1 MHLFNT
7 LISKHFSLYFREGD
21 YIIMV
26 EKINVTSFDA
36 KKLDQLIQTRFQNK
50 TLLNICFTKARAK
63 PSAEFEVKF
72 QNVSE
77 IKEVDL
83 SVGMV
88 FRKRGNDQIEE
99 TPSIKD
105 YDVIEKVIDSFKT
118 IHAPFKEKHFVIKLL
133 LQI

>member
-1 MHLFNT
+1 
-7 LISKHFSLYFREGD
+7 
-21 YIIMV
+21 MV

-118 IHAPFKEKHFVIKLL
+118 IHASFKEKHFVIKLL

>member
-1 MHLFNT
+1 
-7 LISKHFSLYFREGD
+7 
-21 YIIMV
+21 MV

-50 TLLNICFTKARAK
+50 TLLHICFKKARAK
-63 PSAEFEVKF
+63 PSEEFEVKF

-83 SVGMV
+83 SVGLV
-88 FRKRGNDQIEE
+88 FRKRGNDQTEE

>member
-1 MHLFNT
+1 M
-7 LISKHFSLYFREGD
+7 ISKHFSLYFREGD

-26 EKINVTSFDA
+26 EKINVTSFDV
-36 KKLDQLIQTRFQNK
+36 KKLNHLIQTRFQNK

-88 FRKRGNDQIEE
+88 FRKRGNNQIEE

-105 YDVIEKVIDSFKT
+105 YDVIEKVIDCFKPYMCF
-118 IHAPFKEKHFVIKLL
+118 A
-133 LQI
+133 

>member
-1 MHLFNT
+1 
-7 LISKHFSLYFREGD
+7 
-21 YIIMV
+21 MV

-88 FRKRGNDQIEE
+88 FRKRGNNQIEG

-105 YDVIEKVIDSFKT
+105 YDIIEKVIDCFKT
-118 IHAPFKEKHFVIKLL
+118 IYVLCIKKCFIKNSYCKFD
-133 LQI
+133 LQNI